1 MSPLKN
7 VFVSLWTWP
16 EVASKNTSL
25 GVFFFMFLKCVLNFV
40 DESMPFIKA
49 WKEKGRRLKLEFQ
62 QCRQQEAKAM
72 ILPGRSTAG
81 HIKAGGRAMQQY
93 SGV

>member
-7 VFVSLWTWP
+7 VFVSLRTWP

-25 GVFFFMFLKCVLNFV
+25 GVFFFMFLKCVLSFV

-49 WKEKGRRLKLEFQ
+49 WKTKGRRLKLEF
-62 QCRQQEAKAM
+62 RQ
-72 ILPGRSTAG
+72 
-81 HIKAGGRAMQQY
+81 
-93 SGV
+93 

>member
-25 GVFFFMFLKCVLNFV
+25 GVFFFVFLKCVLNIV

-49 WKEKGRRLKLEFQ
+49 WKKKGRRLKLEVQ
-62 QCRQQEAKAM
+62 QHRQQEAKAV
-72 ILPGRSTAG
+72 ILLGQSVAG
-81 HIKAGGRAMQQY
+81 CVEAGGGATQHL